1 MYYDVMHYTATHCRH
16 NECEYPMSVIRSY
29 PMSVMYMY
37 IYTTLDRITLI
48 GYSHSSHSSDTMS
61 VTLDECDTDTMSVTL
76 DSSDTMS
83 VTLIGY
89 DEGDT
94 TRAHHVTLS
103 LSLLAS

>member
-1 MYYDVMHYTATHCRH
+1 M
-16 NECEYPMSVIRSY
+16 NSVF
-29 PMSVMYMY
+29 
-37 IYTTLDRITLI
+37 TTMFVDEHDEHTIVI
-48 GYSHSSHSSDTMS
+48 GYSH
-61 VTLDECDTDTMSVTL
+61 
-76 DSSDTMS
+76 SSDTMS